1 MARHLHLKVS
11 AAAVLVPSAAA
22 GETIATELKAQGVEA
37 RFFPGRDL
45 DLKADVVR
53 VLTLHA
59 AKGLEFP
66 IVIVAGLDSGSWPVP
81 EDFEDAGLFAERA
94 RNERRVLY
102 VGLTRAMRGLM
113 LLVPQGCRH
122 PAVVDLDLNHWHV
135 ETAP

>member
-1 MARHLHLKVS
+1 MARHLHLKTS
-11 AAAVLVPSAAA
+11 AAAVLVPDAASGGTLA
-22 GETIATELKAQGVEA
+22 AELQAQGMAA

-53 VLTLHA
+53 ILTLHS

-66 IVIVAGLDSGSWPVP
+66 IVIVAGLDAGHWPVP
-81 EDFEDAGLFAERA
+81 VDFVEPDLFAERA
-94 RNERRVLY
+94 RHERRLLY

-122 PAVVDLDLNHWHV
+122 PGVVDLDQNHWHV
-135 ETAP
+135 ESAP